1 MEADLELDAWRGDW
15 QAASPVVPDLK
26 ERVARQ
32 TRLMRLGGVAE
43 VMVTIFI
50 GGGALAWALL
60 APGTDTLVLTLGV
73 WAFIAVAWTMSFL
86 SRRGPWAPVTATTT
100 AFCDLCILRCR
111 RQREALITQ
120 VLLYVMMLVFDLIW
134 IYFAS
139 ARHPRVGAMAFLT
152 SPAIAWVWVVTAAL
166 AVLALRQRRKLA
178 RELDAL
184 VSLRQQIGERAEGG
198 ILNIARRSAR

>member
-15 QAASPVVPDLK
+15 QAASPVVPDLT

-32 TRLMRLGGVAE
+32 TRLIRLGVVAE

-60 APGTDTLVLTLGV
+60 APGADTLVLTLGV
-73 WAFIAVAWTMSFL
+73 WVFLAIAWTMSFL
-86 SRRGPWAPVTATTT
+86 LRRGAWAPVTATTT

-111 RQREALITQ
+111 RQREALIAQ
-120 VLLYVMMLVFDLIW
+120 ALLYVLILAFDLVW

-139 ARHPRVGAMAFLT
+139 ARHARGGAMAFLT
-152 SPAIAWVWVVTAAL
+152 SPGIAWVWVVTAAL

-178 RELDAL
+178 RELDTFI
-184 VSLRQQIGERAEGG
+184 SLRQQIGERPGG
-198 ILNIARRSAR
+198 EY